1 MENPIHLP
9 KQYSAGIHQF
19 YTLGNPN
26 SNIPLSSFI
35 TLPPVHVLTL
45 QSSNI
50 GIGTTLPNTT
60 FDFYRNN
67 MIISG
72 NLGIGT
78 TYARQRMDVNGIMYL
93 SNVNI
98 GIGTI
103 ASTNLEILGSI
114 NVSENIRIAQVSR
127 NILDVPT
134 VSSANKYLR
143 RSLDNTKHEYVSIQ
157 GLKRLGTYEFTT
169 VGTSLYRP
177 SSNAQIILAICLG
190 GGGGGGGCD
199 SDDAAVRPAQGG
211 RGGGYAARFIN
222 VNDLDVENGEIV
234 TVGDGGA
241 GGSGAAGSEYVN
253 GVTGGSS
260 SFGSFVSAVGGGRAL
275 ANSATSWTG
284 VPAGY
289 ASANAH
295 IGACGSIQRRS
306 GIVSESGTGGQ
317 SSYGSGA
324 AGRTTSGSG
333 ASAVDGTGAGGAGGY
348 ATSTTARTGGAGG
361 GGLVRV
367 VEFGTDISI

>member
-60 FDFYRNN
+60 FDFYRDN

-127 NILDVPT
+127 NILDVPI
-134 VSSANKYLR
+134 VSSANKYIR
-143 RSLDNTKHEYVSIQ
+143 RSLDNTKHEYVSVQ

-169 VGTSLYRP
+169 TGTSLYRP

-199 SDDAAVRPAQGG
+199 SDDLATRPAQGG
-211 RGGGYAARFIN
+211 NGAGYAARFIN
-222 VNDLDVENGEIV
+222 VSDLDVENGEIV
-234 TVGDGGA
+234 TVGGGGA
-241 GGSGAAGSEYVN
+241 GGTGAAGSTYVA
-253 GVTGGSS
+253 GVSGGSS
-260 SFGSFVSAVGGGRAL
+260 SFGSFVSASGGGLARSVAATTWSGAPPGRA
-275 ANSATSWTG
+275 ST
-284 VPAGY
+284 
-289 ASANAH
+289 NAH
-295 IGACGSIQRRS
+295 IGAIGSFQRRI
-306 GIVSESGTGGQ
+306 GIVSQSGSGGQ
-317 SSYGSGA
+317 SSYGSGG
-324 AGRTTSGSG
+324 AGITTSGAG
-333 ASAVDGTGAGGAGGY
+333 ANAAANTGAGGGGAFAATATARAGGD
-348 ATSTTARTGGAGG
+348 GGS
-361 GGLVRV
+361 GLVRV